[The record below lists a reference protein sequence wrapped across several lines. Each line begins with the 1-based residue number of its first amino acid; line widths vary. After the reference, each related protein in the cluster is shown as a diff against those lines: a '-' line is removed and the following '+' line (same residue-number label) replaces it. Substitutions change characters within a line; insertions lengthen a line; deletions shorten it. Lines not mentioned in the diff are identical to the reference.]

1 MKNVI
6 AGILLL
12 IAPSLKGQTVHK
24 EPVLKKNSVYFE
36 VIGYETLIYNVGIE
50 RIVLSAGKHKISTAV
65 GFQYNRN
72 DNTDFSLES
81 SLSFLPQ
88 VSYLYG
94 HKHHLELGA
103 GASIELKPFVVYPMR
118 IGYRFQKPA
127 GGFLFKIAFTP
138 IYFPKVFFGSSI
150 LPCGSLALGYTF

>member
-6 AGILLL
+6 AGIVLLF
-12 IAPSLKGQTVHK
+12 APFLKGQTVLN
-24 EPVLKKNSVYFE
+24 EPTLKRNSVYFE
-36 VIGYETLIYNVGIE
+36 VIGYEALLYNVGVE

-65 GFQYNRN
+65 GFQYNR
-72 DNTDFSLES
+72 DDYAEFSLES

-94 HKHHLELGA
+94 RKHHLELGA
-103 GASIELKPFVVYPMR
+103 GASIKLKPFVVYPMR
-118 IGYRFQKPA
+118 IGYRFQKPS
-127 GGFLFKIAFTP
+127 GGLLFKIAFTP
-138 IYFPKVFFGSSI
+138 IYFPNLFFGSSI